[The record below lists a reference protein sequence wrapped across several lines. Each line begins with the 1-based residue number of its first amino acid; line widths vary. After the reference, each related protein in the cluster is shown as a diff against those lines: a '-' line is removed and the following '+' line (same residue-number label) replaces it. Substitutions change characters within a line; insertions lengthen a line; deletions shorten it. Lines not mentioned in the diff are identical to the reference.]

1 MTLDVPQPSPAH
13 RAALRLHALPEED
26 RAWVLTALP
35 ADQQAILRQLLREL
49 EALGIPR
56 DADLLQ
62 HLAEGD
68 GEEARSPS
76 LALHALDGAAVRRLA
91 AVLAAEP
98 PRLAAALL
106 AAGSWDW
113 REQLVAGLPVAMA
126 DEVRQLAGASPQGPA
141 LHRAVIA
148 ETARTLASA
157 PAERQP
163 VSRWQ
168 AWRRRLRATG
178 RAR

>member
-1 MTLDVPQPSPAH
+1 MTLHVPQPSPAH

-26 RAWVLTALP
+26 RAWVLAALP
-35 ADQQAILRQLLREL
+35 ADQQSILRQLLREL

-62 HLAEGD
+62 PFGEGD
-68 GEEARSPS
+68 GDEARSPG
-76 LALHALDGAAVRRLA
+76 LPLHALDAAAIRQLA

-106 AAGSWDW
+106 AAGDWEW
-113 REQLVAGLPVAMA
+113 REQLVAGLPVALA
-126 DEVRQLAGASPQGPA
+126 DEVRQVAGVSQQGPA
-141 LHRAVIA
+141 FHRAVIA

-157 PAERQP
+157 PGERPP

-168 AWRRRLRATG
+168 AWRRRLRAMG